1 MWAAQF
7 AQQFRQGPDRFAINV
22 GSHHRWL
29 FHAPQIGDL
38 HWRQRAMGSPLP
50 RLPANPQATGSS
62 RSDWLAGNE
71 AGPGYI
77 TV

>member
-1 MWAAQF
+1 
-7 AQQFRQGPDRFAINV
+7 
-22 GSHHRWL
+22 
-29 FHAPQIGDL
+29 
-38 HWRQRAMGSPLP
+38 MGSPLP